1 MAIMAKREGERSR
14 KMAKVYFI
22 DVTNRD
28 GVQAARIEMSKFQ
41 RTMVNYY
48 LGQMGVYQSE
58 FAFPFI
64 WHERNYVEANL
75 ELAEEGVMGD
85 LILEGWCRAVVGDV
99 QKSLRHAG
107 LKHLNVS
114 ISTSEQMIGGK
125 FRGKIDAEGVIHMM
139 VDAVQASLEGG
150 VLTVGA
156 NAEDSSRSD
165 MAYLLCFAR
174 AAKDAGACRLRYCDT
189 LGLESPDSIY
199 QRVYALARETGM
211 DIEVHCHNDLGMAV
225 ANSVSAAKAAVNAG
239 VDIYINTTINGM
251 GERAGNADL
260 LSCILAI
267 RFARGIGEYLQ
278 IGNDLDLSVAWK
290 LGHYVA
296 DAFGLPVPINQVG
309 IGANAFAHESGIHA
323 DGMLKDRHNYEIY
336 DYELLGRSQWSYWP
350 TGRVITTG
358 EYGGLNGL
366 RHVYEQL
373 GIAFED
379 DNAALEILNL
389 VQVANAHNQMQ
400 LTLDELRFIAEH
412 PHQVHKLLSLNIPDP
427 SEHVGVRREQD
438 LVEAGGGE
446 EDRGNGNGMHVPW
459 SEVVPRRAA
468 P

>member
-1 MAIMAKREGERSR
+1 MG
-14 KMAKVYFI
+14 KVYFI

-48 LGQMGVYQSE
+48 LGKLGVYQSE
-58 FAFPFI
+58 FGFPFI
-64 WHERNYVEANL
+64 WHEQNYVNANV
-75 ELAEEGVMGD
+75 ELAEMGVMGN
-85 LILEGWCRAVVGDV
+85 LVLEGWCRAVVGDV
-99 QKSLRHAG
+99 QKSLQGTSVR
-107 LKHLNVS
+107 HLNVS
-114 ISTSEQMIGGK
+114 ISTSDQMINGK
-125 FRGKIDAEGVIHMM
+125 FRGRVDREDVIHML
-139 VDAVQASLEGG
+139 VDAVQAALDGG
-150 VLTVGA
+150 ALTVGA

-165 MAYLLCFAR
+165 MDYLIRFAR

-199 QRVYALARETGM
+199 QRVYTLASEVGI
-211 DIEVHCHNDLGMAV
+211 DIELHCHNDLGMAV
-225 ANSVSAAKAAVNAG
+225 ANSVSAAKAAVDAG
-239 VDIYINTTINGM
+239 VDAYINTTVNGM

-267 RFARGIGEYLQ
+267 KFARGIGDSLE
-278 IGNDLDLSVAWK
+278 IGDDIDLSIAWK

-366 RHVYEQL
+366 RYVYEQL
-373 GIAFED
+373 GITFED
-379 DNAALEILNL
+379 NETALQILNL
-389 VQVANAHNQMQ
+389 VQAANAHNQMQ
-400 LTLDELRFIAEH
+400 LTPDELRFIAAY
-412 PHQVHKLLSLNIPDP
+412 PRQVHKILSLTIPDP
-427 SEHVGVRREQD
+427 AEHIGVRTVFD
-438 LVEAGGGE
+438 LVGQENRDDGR
-446 EDRGNGNGMHVPW
+446 DGNGHAQVPW
-459 SEVVPRRAA
+459 VEVAPRRAA
-468 P
+468 L